1 MNAIATPVFPL
12 PDLEDIISDVHLH
25 TLLVSDQLNIF
36 EFLIERDIQLK
47 NDCYSRALTC
57 QLSNILEEFKHLKA
71 NVFTL
76 ADLRGVA

>member
-1 MNAIATPVFPL
+1 MSAIATPVFPP

-57 QLSNILEEFKHLKA
+57 QLSNILEEFKHLKV
-71 NVFTL
+71 NVFAL
-76 ADLRGVA
+76 ADLRGEV